1 VRVTYVIPGPM
12 SRTPLGSAEVQ
23 RRGECLRRWAAPGT
37 EVSIADVP
45 TGPASIESAYEEYLS
60 VPAAAEAM
68 TRAEAAGEDA
78 AILGCF
84 GDPGIDA
91 MRELTTRMVVVAPG
105 AAGCHLAAMCGES
118 FGIVTVTQSIVN
130 PLKHL
135 VRTLG
140 LGSKLA
146 GISVVET
153 PVLELASDSKRTLDR
168 MAEAGAHLIKE
179 CGADS
184 LVLGCMTMAFLDAT
198 GELEDLLGVPVVNP
212 AKAALKVAEALVGCG
227 LRHSKLAYPLPPKL
241 AARKVET
248 LAGLLL
254 S

>member
-1 VRVTYVIPGPM
+1 MRVTYVIPGPM

-23 RRGECLRRWAAPGT
+23 RRGECLRAWAAPAT
-37 EVSIADVP
+37 EVSICDVP

-68 TRAEAAGEDA
+68 LRAEDSGEDA

-91 MRELTTRMVVVAPG
+91 MRELTSRMVVVAPG
-105 AAGCHLAAMCGES
+105 AAACHLAAMCGES

-135 VRTLG
+135 VGTMG
-140 LGSKLA
+140 LSSKLA

-153 PVLELASDSKRTLDR
+153 PVLELTRDHQRTLDR
-168 MAEAGAHLIKE
+168 MAEAGAQLIRE
-179 CGADS
+179 RGADS
-184 LVLGCMTMAFLDAT
+184 LILGCMTMAFLDAT
-198 GELEDLLGVPVVNP
+198 AVLEERLGVPVVNP
-212 AKAALKVAEALVGCG
+212 AKASLKVAEAMVGCG
-227 LRHSKLAYPLPPKL
+227 LRHSKLAYPMPPKL
-241 AARKVET
+241 AARKVESPV
-248 LAGLLL
+248 GLLL
-254 S
+254 T